1 MAPCSQSLLARP
13 MAAPREQGWG
23 RLEVPGAPAPRPR
36 PAPSPFQ
43 RRDAFVPA
51 GGPPS
56 GEAGSGLPR
65 AIPVPGL
72 LLPLPP
78 ALGVPAIVRRCPRG
92 ERGDLKAVIKDAEGK
107 LPVPLRQ
114 REEVLVH
121 VLRGEGHDRGPRR
134 GPQAP
139 PTPPPPQAQDS
150 KGAGAQEG
158 SSGAPGSGGQPV
170 HWGRGHGRRRLT
182 SKGCRLWSEGAV
194 EGAEPFSALLEGPRT
209 GPVSAPPPRPLQ
221 PRPPPPST
229 RDSRPPPEPSPA
241 TATQAPLR
249 RCSTR
254 PRRPDPV
261 AA

>member
-1 MAPCSQSLLARP
+1 MAPCPQSLLARP
-13 MAAPREQGWG
+13 MAAPRERGWG

-43 RRDAFVPA
+43 CRDAFVPA
-51 GGPPS
+51 GGPSS

-139 PTPPPPQAQDS
+139 PHA
-150 KGAGAQEG
+150 AA
-158 SSGAPGSGGQPV
+158 APGSGLQ
-170 HWGRGHGRRRLT
+170 
-182 SKGCRLWSEGAV
+182 GCRGAGGEFGGSRVRRTACALGAGPWAAATHLEGLPALVRGRCGGGGAV
-194 EGAEPFSALLEGPRT
+194 LCAPART
-209 GPVSAPPPRPLQ
+209 EDRASQ
-221 PRPPPPST
+221 RPPPPPAAQTTST
-229 RDSRPPPEPSPA
+229 SHPGLQA
-241 TATQAPLR
+241 TARAQPCHGRPGSAETVQHPPQA
-249 RCSTR
+249 S
-254 PRRPDPV
+254 
-261 AA
+261 